1 MPRRPKFDYD
11 SEKFYDQILALAMQG
26 LTDAEIAFELK
37 DESDPRN
44 PKPLGLD
51 PAVFCNMKNGHYAN
65 WSEAQN
71 KRRSERINQVLERGR
86 ARINSIVRGA
96 FLKTALG
103 GKVIKTKVKQAVKA
117 RCSCRFEHDGA
128 PAKDCPKC
136 GGTGWY
142 YVTDQVVV
150 QEVEHELPPDTRALS
165 SWLYHHDKQYRDI
178 ERKVEKNEDDIP
190 TDIEQGISIEK
201 WINGQINGG
210 GEADGQ

>member
-1 MPRRPKFDYD
+1 MARRPKFDYD
-11 SEKFYDQILALAMQG
+11 SDKFYDQILALAMQG

-86 ARINSIVRGA
+86 ARINSIIRGA
-96 FLKTALG
+96 FLKSALG

-117 RCSCRFEHDGA
+117 RCDCRFENDGD
-128 PAKDCPKC
+128 PVKDCPRC

-142 YVTDQVVV
+142 YVTEQVVV

-165 SWLYHHDKQYRDI
+165 SWLYHHDKRYREI
-178 ERKVEKNEDDIP
+178 ERKVEKDEDGIP

-201 WINGQINGG
+201 WINAQVNGG
-210 GEADGQ
+210 EEADGQ